1 MVASR
6 ACAHDL
12 LYYTDAETSGQ
23 RRILFFC
30 GGGGGGGGGGNRT
43 RTYSLVSF
51 GSRFD
56 QVFLH
61 VRQQTILGDRFFGL
75 TEAGSASENG

>member
-1 MVASR
+1 
-6 ACAHDL
+6 
-12 LYYTDAETSGQ
+12 
-23 RRILFFC
+23 
-30 GGGGGGGGGGNRT
+30 
-43 RTYSLVSF
+43 LVSF

>member
-23 RRILFFC
+23 RRIL
-30 GGGGGGGGGGNRT
+30 GNRT